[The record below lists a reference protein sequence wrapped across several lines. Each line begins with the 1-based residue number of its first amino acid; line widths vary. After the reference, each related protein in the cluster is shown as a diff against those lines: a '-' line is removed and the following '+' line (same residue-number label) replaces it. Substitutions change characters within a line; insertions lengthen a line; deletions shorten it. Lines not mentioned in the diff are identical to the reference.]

1 MKGKR
6 MIAAM
11 LGLVF
16 FCTPVFASDSF
27 YQIERKTIREY
38 FEQATF
44 GFTDISGHWAEK
56 LICEAVDLGFISG
69 VAETRFSPD
78 IPMTRAMLVTMLYR
92 MAGEPEVTSKS
103 SYTDV
108 PEGSWYEK
116 AVLWTVEKSISYS
129 QSETLFGVDG
139 SATREQIVT
148 MLYRYA
154 RVMGYDVSQ
163 YGNTTGF
170 ADSGEISASSKAAI
184 SWAVA
189 NKLISGKENNKL
201 EPTASATR
209 AEVVAI
215 VMRFLH
221 LNEGEEQ

>member
-1 MKGKR
+1 MKGR
-6 MIAAM
+6 RIVAIM
-11 LGLVF
+11 LGLSF
-16 FCTPVFASDSF
+16 FCTPVTATDSF
-27 YQIERKTIREY
+27 YQVERKTIREY
-38 FEQATF
+38 FDQSTM
-44 GFTDISGHWAEK
+44 GFSDTSGHWAEQM
-56 LICEAVDLGFISG
+56 IYEAVNLGFVSG
-69 VAETRFSPD
+69 VSETRFSPD
-78 IPMTRAMLVTMLYR
+78 VPMTRAMLVTMLYR

-108 PEGSWYEK
+108 PAGSWYEK

-154 RVMGYDVSQ
+154 RTMGYDVSQ

-170 ADSGEISASSKAAI
+170 ADSGEISASSKAAV

-209 AEVVAI
+209 AEVIAI
-215 VMRFLH
+215 MMRFLH
-221 LNEGEEQ
+221 LNEGEQ